1 MGGVL
6 AVASTVVGAIMALVA
21 LRDIFPTIWHPSGQ
35 GGLSRKLM
43 EGVWRLGRRG
53 RRERWLGHFTGP
65 LAMGVVALAWLVLL
79 QVGFALVY
87 LPHLPEAFVY
97 GTGVRPDERGGF
109 VDAMYLSAVTLATL
123 GFGDIVPTT
132 TFLRILVPAEALV
145 GFALLTAA
153 VSWGLQIYPALT
165 RRRSLAV
172 RLAQLRRAPTLELL
186 RSVTSPIAAA
196 LLLEVADRMA
206 GLRADLTQYAETYYF
221 RDHDD
226 EASLPAMSGV
236 ALDLAEEARNSPDA
250 DVRYAGRL
258 LQIAIE
264 DYLAVVDDNFL
275 TLGGSVREIS
285 AAYAEDHGRRVATV
299 R

>member
-1 MGGVL
+1 
-6 AVASTVVGAIMALVA
+6 MALVA
-21 LRDIFPTIWHPSGQ
+21 LRDIFHTIWHPSGR
-35 GGLSRKLM
+35 GGLSRLLM

-65 LAMGVVALAWLVLL
+65 FAMGLVAITWLVLL
-79 QVGFALVY
+79 QVGFALIY
-87 LPHLPEAFVY
+87 LPHLPDGFVY
-97 GTGVRPDERGGF
+97 GSGLRPEERAGF
-109 VDAMYLSAVTLATL
+109 ADAMYLSAVTLATL

-132 TFLRILVPAEALV
+132 TYLRVLVPTQALV

-172 RLAQLRRAPTLELL
+172 RLAQLRRAPTLDLV
-186 RSVTSPIAAA
+186 RSSPSPVATT
-196 LLLEVADRMA
+196 LLLEIADRLA
-206 GLRADLTQYAETYYF
+206 ELRADLTQYSETYYF

-236 ALDLAEEARNSPDA
+236 ALDLAEEALRSPA
-250 DVRYAGRL
+250 GDVRYAGRL

-264 DYLAVVDDNFL
+264 DYLGVVDDHFL
-275 TLGGSVREIS
+275 DLRGSVREIS
-285 AAYAEDHGRRVATV
+285 AAYADDHGRQVATAW
-299 R
+299 